1 MNAGKIHII
10 VGLQPFFFH
19 LHTSLTMLP
28 NCSLD
33 ETGEFTVE
41 FMEMHE
47 RGLCSLSG
55 TPALVKV
62 LKYAG

>member
-10 VGLQPFFFH
+10 VGLQAFFH
-19 LHTSLTMLP
+19 LHTSLTILP
-28 NCSLD
+28 NCSLN

-47 RGLCSLSG
+47 RGLC
-55 TPALVKV
+55 
-62 LKYAG
+62 

>member
-1 MNAGKIHII
+1 MQVKYTLLLASS
-10 VGLQPFFFH
+10 PFFFH